1 MPVGYLCQW
10 ISYALWGIYPEA
22 ISVICYSGGW
32 AVKEAWWPRVLK
44 RMSALQGQAFRDA
57 CDIFFILNDY
67 PEIHAGLLKDQLS
80 RTDQDQNDKNSLFR
94 CLSELNGW
102 EEMLD
107 YFGLDYRDGWKLLMD
122 DGQWADWKQE
132 HVFAS

>member
-1 MPVGYLCQW
+1 M
-10 ISYALWGIYPEA
+10 
-22 ISVICYSGGW
+22 
-32 AVKEAWWPRVLK
+32 LK

-94 CLSELNGW
+94 CLSELNGR

-107 YFGLDYRDGWKLLMD
+107 YRGGWKLLMD
-122 DGQWADWKQE
+122 DGQWADRKQE
-132 HVFAS
+132 RMFAS